1 MAIPPPSPSTTC
13 VITGA
18 SAGIGTEFARQL
30 AARGH
35 GVFLVARRE
44 DRLRELASE
53 IERDHGVRA
62 EFAACDLGDAA
73 DRRNLPGL
81 VARRELDVAVLVNNA
96 GFTTVGDV
104 HRNPDRQLGMIHVNV
119 EALVDLTTQWL
130 PGMVDRGA
138 GAVINVASTAS
149 FQPIPVQAVY
159 AATKAF
165 VRSFSEAVSAEVR
178 GTGVT
183 VTALCPGPVA
193 TEFVEAGGFK
203 TENPG
208 PVVRLFVRGGR
219 RARRDR
225 RRRQGQARCDPRPR
239 QPLSGDARAA
249 QPPRDHARP
258 GGKHVPPRDRGVAG
272 EKRQAGAPA
281 ASRRR
286 WLLLLRRQA
295 GGPSLGDVSVRLA

>member
-13 VITGA
+13 VVTGA
-18 SAGIGTEFARQL
+18 SSGIGAEFARRL

-53 IERDHGVRA
+53 IEREHGVRA
-62 EFAACDLGDAA
+62 EFAAVDLGDAA

-81 VARRELDVAVLVNNA
+81 VSRRELDVAVLVNNA

-104 HRNPDRQLGMIHVNV
+104 HLNPDRQLGMVHVNV

-138 GAVINVASTAS
+138 GVVVNVASTAS
-149 FQPIPVQAVY
+149 FQPIPAQAVY

-165 VRSFSEAVSAEVR
+165 VRSFSEAVWAEVR

-203 TENPG
+203 NQSPG
-208 PVVRLFVRGGR
+208 PSFIFSSADEVARAGIEGADKGKRVVVPGIGNRVQATLGQFTPHAIMLGPVAGLYR
-219 RARRDR
+219 RAI
-225 RRRQGQARCDPRPR
+225 
-239 QPLSGDARAA
+239 
-249 QPPRDHARP
+249 
-258 GGKHVPPRDRGVAG
+258 G
-272 EKRQAGAPA
+272 E
-281 ASRRR
+281 
-286 WLLLLRRQA
+286 
-295 GGPSLGDVSVRLA
+295 

>member
-1 MAIPPPSPSTTC
+1 MS
-13 VITGA
+13 ITGA
-18 SAGIGTEFARQL
+18 SSGIGTEFARQL

-138 GAVINVASTAS
+138 GAVINVASTTS

-165 VRSFSEAVSAEVR
+165 VLSFSEAVSAEVR

-183 VTALCPGPVA
+183 VTALCPGPGRHRVRRGRRFQDG
-193 TEFVEAGGFK
+193 E
-203 TENPG
+203 PG
-208 PVVRLFVRGGR
+208 PVVRLFVCGR
-219 RARRDR
+219 RRAGRHRG
-225 RRRQGQARCDPRPR
+225 RRQGQARGDPRPR
-239 QPLSGDARAA
+239 EPLSGDARAA
-249 QPPRDHARP
+249 QPAGAHAGP
-258 GGKHVPPRDRGVAG
+258 GGRHVPPRDRRVTG
-272 EKRQAGAPA
+272 
-281 ASRRR
+281 
-286 WLLLLRRQA
+286 
-295 GGPSLGDVSVRLA
+295 

>member
-1 MAIPPPSPSTTC
+1 MAIPPPSPSSTC
-13 VITGA
+13 VVTGA
-18 SAGIGTEFARQL
+18 SSGIGAEFARQL

-53 IERDHGVRA
+53 IEREHGVRA
-62 EFAACDLGDAA
+62 EFAAVDLADAA

-81 VARRELDVAVLVNNA
+81 VSRRELDVAVLVNNA

-104 HRNPDRQLGMIHVNV
+104 HLNPDRQLGMVNVNV
-119 EALVDLTTQWL
+119 EALVDLTAQWL

-138 GAVINVASTAS
+138 GAVVNVASTAS
-149 FQPIPVQAVY
+149 FQPIPAQAVY

-165 VRSFSEAVSAEVR
+165 VRSFSEAVWAEVR

-203 TENPG
+203 NQSPG
-208 PVVRLFVRGGR
+208 PSFIFSSAADVARAGIEGADKGKRVVIPGIGNRVQATLGQVTPHSIMLGPVSGLYR
-219 RARRDR
+219 RAI
-225 RRRQGQARCDPRPR
+225 
-239 QPLSGDARAA
+239 
-249 QPPRDHARP
+249 
-258 GGKHVPPRDRGVAG
+258 G
-272 EKRQAGAPA
+272 E
-281 ASRRR
+281 
-286 WLLLLRRQA
+286 
-295 GGPSLGDVSVRLA
+295 

>member
-13 VITGA
+13 VVTGA
-18 SAGIGTEFARQL
+18 SSGIGAEFASQL

-44 DRLRELASE
+44 DRLRELASK
-53 IERDHGVRA
+53 IEREHGVRA
-62 EFAACDLGDAA
+62 EFAVVDLGDAA

-81 VARRELDVAVLVNNA
+81 VSRRELDVAVLVNNA

-104 HRNPDRQLGMIHVNV
+104 HLNPDRQLGMVHVNV

-138 GAVINVASTAS
+138 GAVVNVASTAS
-149 FQPIPVQAVY
+149 FQPIPAQAVY

-165 VRSFSEAVSAEVR
+165 VRSFSEAVWAEVR

-203 TENPG
+203 NQSPG
-208 PVVRLFVRGGR
+208 PSFIFSSADDVARAGIEGADKGKRVVVPGIGNRVQATLGQVTPHAIMLGPVAGLYR
-219 RARRDR
+219 RAI
-225 RRRQGQARCDPRPR
+225 
-239 QPLSGDARAA
+239 
-249 QPPRDHARP
+249 
-258 GGKHVPPRDRGVAG
+258 G
-272 EKRQAGAPA
+272 E
-281 ASRRR
+281 
-286 WLLLLRRQA
+286 
-295 GGPSLGDVSVRLA
+295 